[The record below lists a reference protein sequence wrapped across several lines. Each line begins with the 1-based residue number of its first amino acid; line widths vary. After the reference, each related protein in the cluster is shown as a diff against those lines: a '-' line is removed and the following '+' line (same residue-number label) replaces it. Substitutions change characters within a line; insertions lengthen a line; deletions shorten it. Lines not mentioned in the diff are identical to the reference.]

1 VTLLLVSEGRQY
13 LCERGAELQ
22 TDLGV
27 LTLPETAEP
36 GDVVETHL
44 GTPFQVLSL
53 RGPDLFDELERT
65 GAPMLPRDVGLVIGL
80 TGAGVG
86 DRILD
91 AGTGSGI
98 LSVYLAGVGAMVT
111 TYERDP
117 TFAAV
122 AQSNMETAGV
132 ADRVTV
138 QEGDLLDA
146 LEDLRRTEPFD
157 VVTLDTGDAASVVPA
172 VPDLLRSGGYL
183 VAYSP
188 FVEQTREI
196 VLAAREAGLAEVEAI
211 ETIQRELQ
219 IDPRGSRPT
228 PTGVGH
234 SGYLTVGRN
243 LPLTD

>member
-1 VTLLLVSEGRQY
+1 VTLLLVAEDRRY
-13 LCERGAELQ
+13 LCEPGAELQ

-27 LTLPETAEP
+27 LTLPEGVEP

-44 GTPFQVLSL
+44 GTPFRVVAL

-86 DRILD
+86 DHILD

-98 LSVYLAGVGAMVT
+98 LSVYLAGVGATVT

-117 TFAAV
+117 AFAAV
-122 AQSNMETAGV
+122 ARSNVETAGV

-138 QEGDLLDA
+138 REGDILDA
-146 LEDLRRTEPFD
+146 VDDLYAADPFD
-157 VVTLDTGDAASVVPA
+157 VVTLDTGDAAAVVPA
-172 VPDLLRSGGYL
+172 VPDLLRPGGYL
-183 VAYSP
+183 VVYSP
-188 FVEQTREI
+188 FVEQTRA
-196 VLAAREAGLAEVEAI
+196 VVTAAREAGLADVEAI

-234 SGYLTVGRN
+234 SGYLTLARN
-243 LPLTD
+243 LPITA